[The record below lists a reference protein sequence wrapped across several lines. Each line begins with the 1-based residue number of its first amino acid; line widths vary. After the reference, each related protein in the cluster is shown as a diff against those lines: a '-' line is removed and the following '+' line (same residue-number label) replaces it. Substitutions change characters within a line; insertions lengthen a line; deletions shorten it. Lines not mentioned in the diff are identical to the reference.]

1 MKRRMRALTAVAC
14 AAVVLMTGCQAK
26 ELSNE
31 YVTVSAYKG
40 VEVDLIEA
48 SAKVTDAD
56 VDAQIESILSNYA
69 EKVEVTDRA
78 AKEGDIANIDYVGTK
93 DGVAFEGGS
102 YEGYDLTLGSGT
114 FIEGFEEGIVGHNI
128 GETFDLNLTF
138 PEAYQNTELAGQD
151 VVFTVTLHSLSVNE
165 VPELTD
171 EFVKENLS
179 KESATVKAYKEEL
192 KKQLQETNDE
202 TYQTSLRNAA
212 WSAILENTTVNSYP
226 EEAVQEYKDL
236 LNSEYEKMAQYYG
249 LEFAEF
255 LDTYMGMDEETFAQ
269 KIEEVAQEQV
279 KSDLVRDLLAE
290 NVKGINTSEKAYQAV
305 YEDYAKSYSYDDVE
319 TFLKDMEE
327 AGNRDKLDDLVLL
340 QLVQDWA
347 ADNCKQVKKA
357 DK

>member
-1 MKRRMRALTAVAC
+1 MKKRMRVLTAVAC

-48 SAKVTDAD
+48 AAKVTDAD

-138 PEAYQNTELAGQD
+138 PEAYQNAELAGQD

-171 EFVKENLS
+171 EFVKEKLS
-179 KESATVKAYKEEL
+179 KESTTVKAYKEEL

-249 LEFAEF
+249 LEFEEF
-255 LDTYMGMDEETFAQ
+255 LNTYMGMDEETFAQ

-290 NVKGINTSEKAYQAV
+290 NVKGINTSEKAYEAV
-305 YEDYAKSYSYDDVE
+305 YEDYANSYSYDDVE

-327 AGNRDKLDDLVLL
+327 AGNREKLDDLVLL
-340 QLVQDWA
+340 QIVQDWA

>member
-1 MKRRMRALTAVAC
+1 MKKRMRVLTAVAC

-48 SAKVTDAD
+48 AAKVTDAD

-138 PEAYQNTELAGQD
+138 PEAYQRE
-151 VVFTVTLHSLSVNE
+151 
-165 VPELTD
+165 P
-171 EFVKENLS
+171 K
-179 KESATVKAYKEEL
+179 
-192 KKQLQETNDE
+192 
-202 TYQTSLRNAA
+202 
-212 WSAILENTTVNSYP
+212 
-226 EEAVQEYKDL
+226 
-236 LNSEYEKMAQYYG
+236 
-249 LEFAEF
+249 
-255 LDTYMGMDEETFAQ
+255 
-269 KIEEVAQEQV
+269 
-279 KSDLVRDLLAE
+279 
-290 NVKGINTSEKAYQAV
+290 
-305 YEDYAKSYSYDDVE
+305 
-319 TFLKDMEE
+319 
-327 AGNRDKLDDLVLL
+327 
-340 QLVQDWA
+340 
-347 ADNCKQVKKA
+347 
-357 DK
+357 